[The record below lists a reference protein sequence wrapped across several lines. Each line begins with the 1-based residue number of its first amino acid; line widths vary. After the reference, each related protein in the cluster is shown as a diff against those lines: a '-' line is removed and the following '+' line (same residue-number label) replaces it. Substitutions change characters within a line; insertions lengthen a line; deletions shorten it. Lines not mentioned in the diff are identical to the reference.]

1 MTSSQ
6 CIAFVNH
13 DDVSAAESHVLSL
26 CTESEALRALVQ
38 QLRQERDQLAETQKK
53 IMSLLGTDRADKLV
67 HDLRN
72 ILNERDLLKTLLD
85 PN

>member
-6 CIAFVNH
+6 RIAYVNH

-26 CTESEALRALVQ
+26 CTETESLRAQVQ
-38 QLRQERDQLAETQKK
+38 QLRLERDQLVDAQKK
-53 IMSLLGTDRADKLV
+53 IMLLLGTDRADKIL

-85 PN
+85 RN